1 MRAVAVVSVGG
12 SPGVTSLVCAAA
24 FADRPV
30 LVIEAAPSGGT
41 IAARWRLEVL
51 SAVNTTAKLAMD
63 VSGTVDL
70 WAATHHPWLGQAR
83 VLPAHPSAAVM
94 RQAQVGRWLADRIRT
109 VAHPVLVDAGRVDG
123 SADQLE
129 LLSAADEVWV
139 LVDPIVEQV
148 TAASAM
154 TGWLNKTGPVGL
166 LVREPAGDPARA
178 SAGAVTATLGW
189 PVVATVPE
197 DHPAARALCG
207 LSPPRRNLLRSPLL
221 RTARALAER
230 LTGAETEVVA
240 G

>member
-1 MRAVAVVSVGG
+1 
-12 SPGVTSLVCAAA
+12 
-24 FADRPV
+24 
-30 LVIEAAPSGGT
+30 
-41 IAARWRLEVL
+41 
-51 SAVNTTAKLAMD
+51 
-63 VSGTVDL
+63 
-70 WAATHHPWLGQAR
+70 
-83 VLPAHPSAAVM
+83 
-94 RQAQVGRWLADRIRT
+94 
-109 VAHPVLVDAGRVDG
+109 
-123 SADQLE
+123 
-129 LLSAADEVWV
+129 VWV

-197 DHPAARALCG
+197 DRPAARALCG
-207 LSPPRRNLLRSPLL
+207 LSPPRRNLPRSPLL